1 MMELVPMVALG
12 PVPMV
17 TQVLARMA
25 FQVPKEAEA
34 SLLLSPELTGLV
46 IRQELVELS
55 GASGIGCIGASC
67 NGGAGAA
74 GGAGGSNFG
83 LSGSVSGGAAC
94 QQVVS
99 GAQACST
106 GTGGSAN
113 GGSSGPGGVGGIGIG
128 GTGGKAGDTS
138 GRVGGLGG

>member
-46 IRQELVELS
+46 TRQELVEL
-55 GASGIGCIGASC
+55 AELQVFDVLAP
-67 NGGAGAA
+67 AVTVELVLQAA
-74 GGAGGSNFG
+74 QVD
-83 LSGSVSGGAAC
+83 LTSVYRALFLAELP
-94 QQVVS
+94 V
-99 GAQACST
+99 
-106 GTGGSAN
+106 N
-113 GGSSGPGGVGGIGIG
+113 
-128 GTGGKAGDTS
+128 
-138 GRVGGLGG
+138 RL